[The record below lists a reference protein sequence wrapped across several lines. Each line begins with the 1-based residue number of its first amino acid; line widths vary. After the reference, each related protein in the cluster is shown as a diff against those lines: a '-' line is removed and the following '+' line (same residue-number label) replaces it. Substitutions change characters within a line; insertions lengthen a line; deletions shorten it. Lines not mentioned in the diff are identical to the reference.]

1 MKQMILPEA
10 HNDFIFA
17 FVGNKNEL
25 ILIGAVL
32 LIVAALLWIFRRKK

>member
-1 MKQMILPEA
+1 MKQTILPEA

-17 FVGNKNEL
+17 FVGNKSEL

-32 LIVAALLWIFRRKK
+32 LIAAALLWIFRRKK

>member
-17 FVGNKNEL
+17 FVGNNSVL
-25 ILIGAVL
+25 ILSGAVL
-32 LIVAALLWIFRRKK
+32 VITAALLWIFRRKK

>member
-17 FVGNKNEL
+17 FVGNKSEL
-25 ILIGAVL
+25 SLIGAGL
-32 LIVAALLWIFRRKK
+32 LIAAALLWIFRRKK